1 MSSNTFY
8 AKVLSLKQIYPDVS
22 VEDIARVIRAEMNPP
37 SSSSSA
43 HNTLKRCTSA
53 PARLTDI
60 DEDGYVV
67 VDPDRPPASSF
78 SPLSTTPVNNE
89 VAKILGIDIL
99 MQECEE
105 AILANNGAAE
115 LSAHEAAAE
124 AWNNSTPMYNEPGG
138 RCHALNWAKCR
149 IPAKVCPH
157 IPYTS
162 WGGLQFRTSWI
173 QVDSSPMIDHDR
185 YAALQNVDLD
195 QITHLRGVHAQLLTH
210 TTKKRAVM
218 APRKTVP
225 PEERCMAR
233 ISGCGSQCSLRRKN
247 GTEYCK
253 KHGEQVRQFYE
264 LYDAVNIRASAA
276 EAGYAVPPN
285 KPEIGIARF
294 EHYCANRGFILPDG
308 SKIGLLLGRIDE
320 PRPEYDIEG
329 RRYILW
335 DDQKPEDYANDVWH
349 PFGHFG
355 KKPRKP
361 NPPKKTTKTRKT
373 NAFITFLNQNRDE
386 FTQVAATF
394 NQPGQKVRAS
404 QVAKIAGA
412 SWKQLTDEQRALYRY
427 TQ

>member
-8 AKVLSLKQIYPDVS
+8 AKVLSLKQIYRDVS
-22 VEDIARVIRAEMNPP
+22 VEDIARVIRAEMNSP

-67 VDPDRPPASSF
+67 VDPDRPPASSY
-78 SPLSTTPVNNE
+78 SPLSTTPDNNE

-138 RCHALNWAKCR
+138 RCHSLNWAKCR
-149 IPAKVCPH
+149 IPAKVYPH

-210 TTKKRAVM
+210 TSKKRAVM

-264 LYDAVNIRASAA
+264 LYDAVNIRTSAA

-285 KPEIGIARF
+285 TPEIGIARF
-294 EHYCANRGFILPDG
+294 EHYCTNRGFILPNG

-320 PRPEYDIEG
+320 PRPEYDVEG

-335 DDQKPEDYANDVWH
+335 DDQKPEDYADDVWH

-412 SWKQLTDEQRALYRY
+412 SWKQLTDEQRSLYKH